1 MKVEKF
7 NSTKAVKLIYDIPYN
22 YTLIFGENRI
32 KVFFCNFFDIIRIG
46 DNMEK
51 KWIIKVFILTFVL
64 SVCFS
69 SITNV
74 LTSSLNDV
82 FLIIIL
88 LLVIGIGILFDIIG
102 TSTMSANEASFHAIA
117 SKKISGARE
126 AINMLKNKNKIS
138 SICNDIVGDVC
149 GIISGGLG
157 AVIAISLSTNTS
169 LNNVIVSV
177 LVSAFISSLTVG
189 GKAIFKSISIKNAD
203 SIIFG
208 VGKVKHFLRLK

>member
-22 YTLIFGENRI
+22 YTLIFWENRI
-32 KVFFCNFFDIIRIG
+32 KVFFCNF
-46 DNMEK
+46 
-51 KWIIKVFILTFVL
+51 
-64 SVCFS
+64 
-69 SITNV
+69 
-74 LTSSLNDV
+74 
-82 FLIIIL
+82 
-88 LLVIGIGILFDIIG
+88 FDIIG

-157 AVIAISLSTNTS
+157 AVIAISLSTNTG
-169 LNNVIVSV
+169 LNNVVVSV

>member
-1 MKVEKF
+1 
-7 NSTKAVKLIYDIPYN
+7 
-22 YTLIFGENRI
+22 
-32 KVFFCNFFDIIRIG
+32 
-46 DNMEK
+46 MEK

-157 AVIAISLSTNTS
+157 AVIAISLSTNTG

-203 SIIFG
+203 SIIFA

>member
-126 AINMLKNKNKIS
+126 AVYYTHMTLP
-138 SICNDIVGDVC
+138 
-149 GIISGGLG
+149 
-157 AVIAISLSTNTS
+157 TTS
-169 LNNVIVSV
+169 RV
-177 LVSAFISSLTVG
+177 
-189 GKAIFKSISIKNAD
+189 
-203 SIIFG
+203 
-208 VGKVKHFLRLK
+208 

>member
-1 MKVEKF
+1 
-7 NSTKAVKLIYDIPYN
+7 
-22 YTLIFGENRI
+22 
-32 KVFFCNFFDIIRIG
+32 
-46 DNMEK
+46 MEK

-102 TSTMSANEASFHAIA
+102 TSIMSANEASFHAIA

-157 AVIAISLSTNTS
+157 AVIAISLSTNTG

-203 SIIFG
+203 SIIFD

>member
-1 MKVEKF
+1 
-7 NSTKAVKLIYDIPYN
+7 
-22 YTLIFGENRI
+22 
-32 KVFFCNFFDIIRIG
+32 
-46 DNMEK
+46 MEK

-157 AVIAISLSTNTS
+157 AVIAISLSTNTG

-203 SIIFG
+203 SIIFC